1 MRETMNRTMTSLLTV
16 TLLNQSLWSQTI
28 VKPLDPKNPPGPV
41 RPTEPVRPT
50 PTPVTPTP
58 VTPTPPPK
66 QTLDRNRLDAVVRRA
81 TNDYVRDVLDSV
93 GEAYQV
99 RYNIREG
106 MLRAV
111 GRIGNFEIESVVQ
124 NSFEYQNAVVT
135 GRSDG
140 KSEGAAAGR
149 NSANLA
155 SYNVASSQINAAIDR
170 VLDTGANVQ
179 FTQNP
184 TMVAFNGSSSNI
196 SSPRSIESHWSA
208 NESSKVSQIRR
219 LLQNQAPSEYISGL
233 FNLSSIYRNHSTR
246 IPSDLDAP
254 HAFRTW
260 YNNDLRTSST
270 AATDGRNFYK
280 EITNAS
286 LFDQASQNGE
296 LFKSDFNR
304 NIDNGTSG
312 SLERQWDRKV
322 TSSHQGAL
330 NLGETLYL
338 QEAAR
343 YAHDRGY
350 YKGYHETFTDA
361 SIVSFNQNYQAFYR
375 SNFNAIENKVRTT
388 PTITEI
394 QAHIVSE
401 EGKSE
406 VTFGD
411 TFNVVITNI
420 ANRGMVADDVTVE
433 IPNQNQI
440 TSFNNKV
447 TVRVN
452 GLTRMKQAQVVRR
465 LAWISEITKPDQ
477 DITISANIHDSTVSL
492 KTKATYEELLRK
504 AVRAP
509 EADVSLWTINLALGF
524 MKKQY
529 DDLSGFNDQYEKR
542 DPSMLLVR
550 LRKLFDSMS
559 EAEKAQLRVH
569 GQLIRDV
576 FGGKPV
582 RILNPKRDEWDASQ
596 AMIGEMGLPGVVP
609 KEVNGAN
616 DSDNDNFSN

>member
-1 MRETMNRTMTSLLTV
+1 MNRTMTSLLTV

-170 VLDTGANVQ
+170 VLDTGANIQ

-582 RILNPKRDEWDASQ
+582 RFLNPKRDEWDASQ

>member
-1 MRETMNRTMTSLLTV
+1 MNRTMTSLLTV

-582 RILNPKRDEWDASQ
+582 RFLNPKRDEWDASQ

>member
-1 MRETMNRTMTSLLTV
+1 MNRTMTSLLTV

>member
-1 MRETMNRTMTSLLTV
+1 MNRTMTSLLTV

-394 QAHIVSE
+394 QTHIVSE

-582 RILNPKRDEWDASQ
+582 RFLNPKRDEWDASQ

>member
-1 MRETMNRTMTSLLTV
+1 MNRTMTSLLAV
-16 TLLNQSLWSQTI
+16 TLLSQSLWSQAV
-28 VKPLDPKNPPGPV
+28 VKPLDPNNPPG
-41 RPTEPVRPT
+41 PVRPT

-66 QTLDRNRLDAVVRRA
+66 QTLDRNRLDSVVRRA
-81 TNDYVRDVLDSV
+81 TNDYVRDVLNTV
-93 GEAYQV
+93 GEVYQV

-111 GRIGNFEIESVVQ
+111 SRIGNYEVESVVQ
-124 NSFEYQNAVVT
+124 NSPDYQNAVVT

-140 KSEGAAAGR
+140 KSEGASAGR
-149 NSANLA
+149 QSANSA
-155 SYNVASSQINAAIDR
+155 SYNVASAQINAAIDR
-170 VLDTGANVQ
+170 VLDSGANIQ
-179 FTQNP
+179 FTQVP
-184 TMVAFNGSSSNI
+184 TMAVFHGSSSNV
-196 SSPRSIESHWSA
+196 SSPRSIESRWSD

-219 LLQNQAPSEYISGL
+219 LLRDEPPREYMNGV
-233 FNLSSIYRNHSTR
+233 FNLSAIYRNHSTR
-246 IPSDLDAP
+246 LPSDLDAP
-254 HAFRTW
+254 QAFRTW
-260 YNNDLRTSST
+260 LDNDLRTSSS

-286 LFDQASQNGE
+286 LFEQASQNAE
-296 LFKSDFNR
+296 LFKNDFNR

-312 SLERQWDRKV
+312 SLDRQWDRKV

-338 QEAAR
+338 QEAAQ
-343 YAHDRGY
+343 YARDRGY

-375 SNFNAIENKVRTT
+375 SNFSAIENRVRTT
-388 PTITEI
+388 PAITEI
-394 QAHIVSE
+394 QAQIVSE
-401 EGKSE
+401 DGKSE
-406 VTFGD
+406 VTYGD

-420 ANRGMVADDVTVE
+420 ANRGMVADDVNVD

-440 TSFNNKV
+440 TSFNNKA
-447 TVRVN
+447 TIRVN
-452 GLTRMKQAQVVRR
+452 GLTRMKHAHVVRR

-477 DITISANIHDSTVSL
+477 DIAIMAHIHNTSISL
-492 KTKATYEELLRK
+492 KAKATYEELLRK
-504 AVRAP
+504 AVRSP
-509 EADVSLWTINLALGF
+509 EADLSVWTMNLALGF

-550 LRKLFDSMS
+550 MRQLFDSMT

-569 GQLIRDV
+569 GQLIRNV

-582 RILNPKRDEWDASQ
+582 RFLNPKRDEWDASQ
-596 AMIGEMGLPGVVP
+596 AMIAEMGLPGVVP
-609 KEVNGAN
+609 KDVNGSN
-616 DSDNDNFSN
+616 NSDDFNFNN